1 MGYCS
6 NCKARLTCS
15 CQKRVSKDGKA
26 GCQNC
31 ITGLNTTK
39 TKSSPTK
46 NDPNTVKAIYNGPG
60 IQTK

>member
-15 CQKRVSKDGKA
+15 CQKRVSKDGKS

-31 ITGLNTTK
+31 IAELNATN

-46 NDPNTVKAIYNGPG
+46 NDPNTVKAAYNGPG
-60 IQTK
+60 IQIK